1 MNIEFNG
8 VEYTHNRMY
17 SDIIIEGKISGCLI
31 EILPPGFSRGEIRTI
46 YQICVPDKDLK
57 KIKHVSGLRFSET
70 ESENYTFVQCDTLE
84 KFIEVYNILKI
95 DRKTK

>member
-1 MNIEFNG
+1 MRIEFKG
-8 VEYTHNRMY
+8 VQDTHNRMY
-17 SDIIIEGKISGCLI
+17 SDIIIDGKISGCLI
-31 EILPPGFSRGEIRTI
+31 EIFPPGFSRGEIRTI
-46 YQICVPDKDLK
+46 YQVCVSDKDLTQ
-57 KIKHVSGLRFSET
+57 IKHVSGLKFSET